1 MEPSLGKFLKH
12 DLHDCQARHG
22 FLQPGRLRL
31 KVLHFPDLAYAQPI
45 VALSP
50 LKQVLSVALAAARV
64 SHRLALAG
72 YHIRPTQLVDNPFG
86 RNRGFAMIQD
96 SVFRH
101 LGNINRDWTGHPGSV
116 QFTGRLTR
124 SLRIL

>member
-1 MEPSLGKFLKH
+1 MTSTIVRPATAFFSP
-12 DLHDCQARHG
+12 AG
-22 FLQPGRLRL
+22 FDSKSSIFQTGPTRSRSW
-31 KVLHFPDLAYAQPI
+31 VFF
-45 VALSP
+45 P